1 MGSNVESLRGK
12 KKLRT
17 LLEKVTLTI
26 NFTDDDT
33 VFLCERDAPVVKITF
48 VDDDDDIHKGFLRNC
63 DVVNVYCTGSGT
75 IFVYSVSFLR
85 N

>member
-1 MGSNVESLRGK
+1 MLLLIPRNTRSGLKCGITEGK

-48 VDDDDDIHKGFLRNC
+48 VDDDDDIHK
-63 DVVNVYCTGSGT
+63 
-75 IFVYSVSFLR
+75 
-85 N
+85 